1 MISPRPVSVAYIGF
15 WAGSISSIEVLKV
28 SIARSRVSSRGGKP
42 PQTVS
47 RHPNF
52 NWKLGKYPLAQ
63 QVRPVR
69 SGTGDGL
76 PRTAES
82 WGARPG
88 GRRGTS
94 DAPAR
99 PVLV

>member
-1 MISPRPVSVAYIGF
+1 MGF

-28 SIARSRVSSRGGKP
+28 SLARSRVSNRRGKP
-42 PQTVS
+42 LQTVS
-47 RHPNF
+47 RHPNL

-82 WGARPG
+82 RGARSG
-88 GRRGTS
+88 GGGEPPTRQRG
-94 DAPAR
+94 R
-99 PVLV
+99 C